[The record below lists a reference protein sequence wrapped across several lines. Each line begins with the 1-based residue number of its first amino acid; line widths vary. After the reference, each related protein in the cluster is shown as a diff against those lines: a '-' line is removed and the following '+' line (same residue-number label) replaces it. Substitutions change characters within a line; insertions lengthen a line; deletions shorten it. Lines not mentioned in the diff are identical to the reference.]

1 MITRSKSKRTAQRIE
16 SEDVGY
22 KHVTSPSSSSSK
34 SQLSLYSSSSSSC
47 FRSPTISLS
56 SSSSSNLGLTDVAQ
70 EAESV
75 QVPVP
80 NVSAAEVRKRWSKE
94 MNEFILRTY
103 LLLTNMESDT
113 NAYLPPLHT
122 KFLEKYPYMEVS
134 RQRIGD
140 QRRAIIQKN
149 LLPKTTID
157 RIYKEVRIELQ
168 TNNNYHSAQLL
179 SNTGTQIG
187 QRMKWTK
194 EYNESI
200 LKIYLR
206 ITQLE
211 SNKTAYRKLLHEE
224 FIATHPELGHL
235 SEQRIAD
242 QRRAIINNKY
252 ITDNRLAEIK
262 QEISNEL
269 KIQNRENNYSQS
281 LGTQPQQQLEA
292 ANINNTYTSHEEAN
306 IHTEE
311 QALSGDNTLQEL
323 TAPIYNTTE
332 TTVDLNQKI
341 ESTFHEAEQLFAN
354 TDPTSR
360 PFIRRQKLTKKFS
373 TIVQYI
379 NTTILPTKL
388 HPDIEFNTLHNI
400 LYCAAWTAAKCNGTK
415 IEQQLQEIHHTQT
428 KKIPS
433 WQKRLEKQIAD
444 LRASIGRVTQFINGN
459 RSRRIISTVET
470 IKLKYATHAQHEN
483 SNSDPKHFLDTL
495 KQKLSAKSARLKR
508 YLKCTARKKQNAI
521 FISNEKGFYRTLNS
535 SENNTINRNNNIP
548 SKEALREFWA
558 NIWENPEQHSD
569 NTEWIKELQQETS
582 GICDMEFEF
591 IPADIFIDV
600 IQRTHNWKAP
610 GTDHIHNYWYKKFTC
625 LYPYIHNHI
634 NAFIQSPHTL
644 PTFITHGITYM
655 LPKDPDD
662 TCNPAKYRPITC
674 LQTFYKILTA
684 CISRVI
690 NQHLTKY
697 NILAEQQKGCR
708 KDSQGCKEQL
718 TIDAIAMK
726 TATNQKK
733 DIYSMFIDY
742 QKAFDSVPHSWLLE
756 VLNLYKIHPVLTNFL
771 KTSMTNWQT
780 ALKIKSSCE
789 TLTTEPIQIQ
799 RGIFQGDALSPL
811 WFCLALN
818 PLSQLLDKSNEGF
831 LLENNNTHYKLSH
844 LMYMDDIKLF
854 AADKRTLFKLAD
866 ITQTF
871 SQDIRMQFG
880 VDKCKILSISKGKI
894 REDNYTLENGEIIE
908 PMTEHN
914 SYKYLGFK
922 QLKQIAHKE
931 TILDLKKRF
940 THRLRLI
947 LKTHL
952 NSKNTIKAINTFAI
966 PILTYSFGIINW
978 SKTDLQSLQRTV
990 NTNLTKYRKHHPKSC
1005 VQRLTLPRSEGG
1017 RGLIDIQNLHNQQ
1030 IRTLRSYFHTK
1041 SEHSLLHKHATQL
1054 DKKLTPLNLHDTNPQ
1069 QNEHSVSIQQKLL
1082 EWSSKA
1088 LHGRHRS
1095 HLCQA
1100 HVDKEKSNEWIRRG
1114 DLFPET
1120 EGFMLAI
1127 QDEVI
1132 ATRNY
1137 IKHIIK
1143 DSNQTS
1149 DQCRH
1154 CNADNYP

>member
-1 MITRSKSKRTAQRIE
+1 MITRSKSKRTTQRIE

-292 ANINNTYTSHEEAN
+292 ANINNTYTSHEEEN

-483 SNSDPKHFLDTL
+483 SNSDPQHFLDTL

-508 YLKCTARKKQNAI
+508 YLKCTERKKQNAI

-742 QKAFDSVPHSWLLE
+742 QKAFDSVPHSW
-756 VLNLYKIHPVLTNFL
+756 
-771 KTSMTNWQT
+771 
-780 ALKIKSSCE
+780 
-789 TLTTEPIQIQ
+789 
-799 RGIFQGDALSPL
+799 
-811 WFCLALN
+811 
-818 PLSQLLDKSNEGF
+818 
-831 LLENNNTHYKLSH
+831 
-844 LMYMDDIKLF
+844 
-854 AADKRTLFKLAD
+854 
-866 ITQTF
+866 
-871 SQDIRMQFG
+871 
-880 VDKCKILSISKGKI
+880 
-894 REDNYTLENGEIIE
+894 
-908 PMTEHN
+908 
-914 SYKYLGFK
+914 
-922 QLKQIAHKE
+922 
-931 TILDLKKRF
+931 
-940 THRLRLI
+940 
-947 LKTHL
+947 
-952 NSKNTIKAINTFAI
+952 
-966 PILTYSFGIINW
+966 
-978 SKTDLQSLQRTV
+978 
-990 NTNLTKYRKHHPKSC
+990 KHHPKSC

-1100 HVDKEKSNEWIRRG
+1100 HVDREKSNEWIRRG

-1127 QDEVI
+1127 QDEPKAYEFGYSVKDAKSGNDYDRREMSDGNVVRGEYRVVLPDGRTQI
-1132 ATRNY
+1132 VSYHADWQTGYHADVRYEGEAQYPETNTNVLGSGSGYNY
-1137 IKHIIK
+1137 
-1143 DSNQTS
+1143 
-1149 DQCRH
+1149 
-1154 CNADNYP
+1154 NAPEFGGSLTGFHGNGQQLPKPSYGPPAFH